1 MCKAPRVGISKTRLI
16 PYLGPDVAAQL
27 SRSFLIDLAASIQA
41 AAQEIRANGY
51 MVFAPAEAEAELR
64 AFMPSSFGALCQH
77 HNDLGTVLARA
88 MTDLLN
94 AGHDC
99 VLLINGDSPTL
110 PTSLLTQAIV
120 ALRQP
125 GDRVIF
131 GPAMDGGYY
140 LIGLKQPHLR
150 MFEDIAW
157 STPQVLEQS
166 IARASEINLPVV
178 RLAPWYDVDD
188 AQSLAWLQTEILGGK
203 LDFLDRI
210 GNPALATRAV
220 LSRTMD
226 RSIPPRFDTAT

>member
-16 PYLGPDVAAQL
+16 PDLGPDVAAQL

-77 HNDLGTVLARA
+77 HKHLGTVLARA

-150 MFEDIAW
+150 VFEDIAW

-220 LSRTMD
+220 LNRTMD
-226 RSIPPRFDTAT
+226 RFIPPRFDTST